1 MFHTLIFHK
10 FRKISWPE
18 ILQKKF
24 FPNKSLKSI
33 LSLYVTLNSC
43 EKSEKFH
50 AVSFHKS

>member
-1 MFHTLIFHK
+1 MIFHK

-18 ILQKKF
+18 KLQKKM
-24 FPNKSLKSI
+24 FPNKSHKS
-33 LSLYVTLNSC
+33 SLYVTLNSC